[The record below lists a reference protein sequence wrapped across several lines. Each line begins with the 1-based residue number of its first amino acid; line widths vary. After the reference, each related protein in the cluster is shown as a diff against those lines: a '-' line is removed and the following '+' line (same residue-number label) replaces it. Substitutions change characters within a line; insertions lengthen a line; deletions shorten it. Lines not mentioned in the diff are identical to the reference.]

1 MKKDTIQISDRT
13 CTIYKS
19 EHPEYLLIQP
29 IDEHDLE
36 VLDNEV
42 ATIESLTN
50 KSFTLV
56 AFEIKD
62 WQSELTP
69 WTAPAVFGKTASK
82 REQRDAC
89 ISYAKCEQTRPKVKN
104 PFGDGA
110 VATLSFI
117 KDILIP
123 QLEQMQLFDENN
135 MQCVLGGY
143 SLAGFFAL
151 WSSCQ
156 TGIFDG
162 IAAVSPSVWY
172 PQWMEY
178 AEKNRPSATSVYL
191 SLGDKEEKTKNPTM
205 AKVGSC
211 IRKQHELLTA
221 QGISTILEWNPG
233 NHFQHSDERT
243 AKGFAWVINHI

>member
-1 MKKDTIQISDRT
+1 MKKVTVQIADRT

-19 EHPEYLLIQP
+19 EQPGYLLIQP

-42 ATIESLTN
+42 VVIQSLTN

-69 WTAPAVFGKTASK
+69 WTVPAVFGK
-82 REQRDAC
+82 
-89 ISYAKCEQTRPKVKN
+89 V

-117 KDILIP
+117 KDILIL
-123 QLEQMQLFDENN
+123 QLEQMQLFDKDKIK
-135 MQCVLGGY
+135 CALGGY

-151 WSSCQ
+151 WSTYQ
-156 TGIFDG
+156 TRIFDG

-178 AEKNRPSATSVYL
+178 AEKNRPLATSVYL

-205 AKVGSC
+205 AQVGNC
-211 IRKQHELLTA
+211 IRKQQELLTA

-243 AKGFAWVINHI
+243 AKGFAWIMNHI

>member
-1 MKKDTIQISDRT
+1 MKKDTVQIANRT

-19 EHPEYLLIQP
+19 EQPEYLLIQP

-42 ATIESLTN
+42 ATVQSLTN

-69 WTAPAVFGKTASK
+69 WTSPAVFGK
-82 REQRDAC
+82 
-89 ISYAKCEQTRPKVKN
+89 V
-104 PFGDGA
+104 PFGEGA
-110 VATLSFI
+110 SATLSFI
-117 KDILIP
+117 KDTLIP
-123 QLEQMQLFDENN
+123 QLEQMELFDKNG
-135 MQCVLGGY
+135 MQCVFGGY

-151 WSSCQ
+151 WSSYQ
-156 TGIFDG
+156 TKLFGG

-178 AEKNRPSATSVYL
+178 AEKNRPLATSVYL

-205 AKVGSC
+205 AQVGNC
-211 IRKQHELLTA
+211 IRKQQELLAA
-221 QGISTILEWNPG
+221 QGINTILEWNPG

-243 AKGFAWVINHI
+243 AKGFAWLINQN

>member
-1 MKKDTIQISDRT
+1 MKKDTVQISDRT

-19 EHPEYLLIQP
+19 EHPEYLLIQS

-42 ATIESLTN
+42 ATVQSLTN

-69 WTAPAVFGKTASK
+69 WTSPAVFGK
-82 REQRDAC
+82 
-89 ISYAKCEQTRPKVKN
+89 V
-104 PFGDGA
+104 PFGEGA
-110 VATLSFI
+110 SATLSFI
-117 KDILIP
+117 KDTLIP
-123 QLEQMQLFDENN
+123 QLEQMELFDKNG
-135 MQCVLGGY
+135 MQCVFGGY

-151 WSSCQ
+151 WSSYQ
-156 TGIFDG
+156 TKLFGG

-178 AEKNRPSATSVYL
+178 AEKNRPLATSVYL

-205 AKVGSC
+205 AQVGNC
-211 IRKQHELLTA
+211 IRKQQELLAA
-221 QGISTILEWNPG
+221 QGINTILEWNPG

-243 AKGFAWVINHI
+243 AKGLAWLINQN

>member
-1 MKKDTIQISDRT
+1 MKKVTVQIADRT

-19 EHPEYLLIQP
+19 EQPGYLLIQP

-42 ATIESLTN
+42 VVIQSLTN

-69 WTAPAVFGKTASK
+69 WTVPAVFGK
-82 REQRDAC
+82 
-89 ISYAKCEQTRPKVKN
+89 V

-117 KDILIP
+117 KDILIL
-123 QLEQMQLFDENN
+123 QLEQMQLFDKDKIK
-135 MQCVLGGY
+135 CALGGY

-151 WSSCQ
+151 WSTYQ
-156 TGIFDG
+156 TRIFDG

-178 AEKNRPSATSVYL
+178 AEKNRPLSTSVYL

-205 AKVGSC
+205 AQVGNC
-211 IRKQHELLTA
+211 IRKQQELLTA
-221 QGISTILEWNPG
+221 QGISTILEWNPC

-243 AKGFAWVINHI
+243 AKGFAWIMNHI

>member
-1 MKKDTIQISDRT
+1 MKKDTVQISDRT

-19 EHPEYLLIQP
+19 EQPEYLLIQP

-50 KSFTLV
+50 KFFTLV

-69 WTAPAVFGKTASK
+69 WTSPAVFGK
-82 REQRDAC
+82 
-89 ISYAKCEQTRPKVKN
+89 V
-104 PFGDGA
+104 PFGEGA
-110 VATLSFI
+110 SATLSFI
-117 KDILIP
+117 KDTLIP
-123 QLEQMQLFDENN
+123 QLEQKQLFDKDK

-151 WSSCQ
+151 WSSYQ
-156 TGIFDG
+156 TELFNG

-178 AEKNRPSATSVYL
+178 AEKNRPLATSVYL

-205 AKVGSC
+205 AQVGNC
-211 IRKQHELLTA
+211 IRKQQELLAA
-221 QGISTILEWNPG
+221 QGINTILEWNLG

-243 AKGFAWVINHI
+243 AKGFAWLINQN

>member
-1 MKKDTIQISDRT
+1 MKKESIQIADRT
-13 CTIYKS
+13 CTIYKY
-19 EHPEYLLIQP
+19 ERPEYLLIQP

-42 ATIESLTN
+42 AMIQSLTN
-50 KSFTLV
+50 KYFTLA

-69 WTAPAVFGKTASK
+69 WTAPAVFGK
-82 REQRDAC
+82 
-89 ISYAKCEQTRPKVKN
+89 I

-123 QLEQMQLFDENN
+123 QLEQMQLFDTDK

-143 SLAGFFAL
+143 SLAGFFSL
-151 WSSCQ
+151 WSAYQ
-156 TGIFDG
+156 TELFDG
-162 IAAVSPSVWY
+162 VAAVSPSVWY
-172 PQWMEY
+172 PHWMEY
-178 AEKNRPSATSVYL
+178 AKDNKPLASFVYL

-205 AKVGSC
+205 AQVGNC
-211 IRKQHELLTA
+211 IRSQQELLTA
-221 QGISTILEWNPG
+221 QGINTILEWNPG

-243 AKGFAWVINHI
+243 AKGFAWLLITLSEPQ

>member
-1 MKKDTIQISDRT
+1 MKKDTVQISDRT

-69 WTAPAVFGKTASK
+69 WTAPAVFGK
-82 REQRDAC
+82 
-89 ISYAKCEQTRPKVKN
+89 I
-104 PFGDGA
+104 PFGEGA
-110 VATLSFI
+110 SATLSFI
-117 KDILIP
+117 KDTLIP
-123 QLEQMQLFDENN
+123 QLEQMELFDKNG
-135 MQCVLGGY
+135 MQCLFGGY

-151 WSSCQ
+151 WSSYQ
-156 TGIFDG
+156 TKLFGG

-178 AEKNRPSATSVYL
+178 AEKNRPLATSVYL

-205 AKVGSC
+205 AQVGNC
-211 IRKQHELLTA
+211 IRKQQELLAA
-221 QGISTILEWNPG
+221 QGINTILEWNPG

-243 AKGFAWVINHI
+243 AKGFAWLINQN

>member
-1 MKKDTIQISDRT
+1 MKKETVQISDRT

-36 VLDNEV
+36 VLENEV
-42 ATIESLTN
+42 AVIQSLTN

-69 WTAPAVFGKTASK
+69 WTAPAVFGK
-82 REQRDAC
+82 
-89 ISYAKCEQTRPKVKN
+89 I

-123 QLEQMQLFDENN
+123 QLEKKQLFDKDK
-135 MQCVLGGY
+135 MRCVLGGY

-151 WSSCQ
+151 WSSYQ
-156 TGIFDG
+156 TKLFGG
-162 IAAVSPSVWY
+162 IAA
-172 PQWMEY
+172 
-178 AEKNRPSATSVYL
+178 
-191 SLGDKEEKTKNPTM
+191 
-205 AKVGSC
+205 
-211 IRKQHELLTA
+211 
-221 QGISTILEWNPG
+221 
-233 NHFQHSDERT
+233 
-243 AKGFAWVINHI
+243 

>member
-1 MKKDTIQISDRT
+1 MSLLLRIVKMKKDTVQIADRT
-13 CTIYKS
+13 CTLYKS
-19 EHPEYLLIQP
+19 EKPEYLLIQP

-69 WTAPAVFGKTASK
+69 WTAPAVFGK
-82 REQRDAC
+82 
-89 ISYAKCEQTRPKVKN
+89 V
-104 PFGDGA
+104 PFGEGA
-110 VATLSFI
+110 SATLSFI
-117 KDILIP
+117 KDTLIP
-123 QLEQMQLFDENN
+123 QLEQMELFDKNG
-135 MQCVLGGY
+135 MQCVFGGY

-151 WSSCQ
+151 WSSYQ
-156 TGIFDG
+156 TKLFGG

-178 AEKNRPSATSVYL
+178 AEKNRPLATSVYL

-205 AKVGSC
+205 AQVGNC
-211 IRKQHELLTA
+211 IRKQQELLAA
-221 QGISTILEWNPG
+221 QGINTILEWNPG

-243 AKGFAWVINHI
+243 AKGFAWLINQN

>member
-1 MKKDTIQISDRT
+1 MKKETILIADKT
-13 CTIYKS
+13 CIIYKS
-19 EHPEYLLIQP
+19 EQPEYLLIQP
-29 IDEHDLE
+29 VDEYDLD

-42 ATIESLTN
+42 VAIQSLTN

-69 WTAPAVFGKTASK
+69 WTAPAVFGK
-82 REQRDAC
+82 
-89 ISYAKCEQTRPKVKN
+89 I

-123 QLEQMQLFDENN
+123 QLEKKQLFDKDK
-135 MQCVLGGY
+135 MRCVLGGY

-151 WSSCQ
+151 WSSYQ
-156 TGIFDG
+156 TKLFGG
-162 IAAVSPSVWY
+162 IADVSPSVWY

-178 AEKNRPSATSVYL
+178 AKDNKPLATTVYL
-191 SLGDKEEKTKNPTM
+191 SLGDKEEKTKNPIM
-205 AKVGSC
+205 AQVGNC
-211 IRKQHELLTA
+211 IRKQQELLTA
-221 QGISTILEWNPG
+221 QGINTILEWNPG

-243 AKGFAWVINHI
+243 AKGFAWIMNYI

>member
-1 MKKDTIQISDRT
+1 MKKDTVQIADRT
-13 CTIYKS
+13 CTLYKS
-19 EHPEYLLIQP
+19 EKPEYLLIQP

-69 WTAPAVFGKTASK
+69 WTAPAVFGK
-82 REQRDAC
+82 
-89 ISYAKCEQTRPKVKN
+89 V
-104 PFGDGA
+104 PFGEGA
-110 VATLSFI
+110 SATLSFI
-117 KDILIP
+117 KDTLIP
-123 QLEQMQLFDENN
+123 QLEQMELFDKNG
-135 MQCVLGGY
+135 MQCVFGGY

-151 WSSCQ
+151 WSSYQ
-156 TGIFDG
+156 TKLFGG

-178 AEKNRPSATSVYL
+178 AEKNRPLATSVYL

-205 AKVGSC
+205 AQVGNC
-211 IRKQHELLTA
+211 IRKQQEQLAA
-221 QGISTILEWNPG
+221 QGINTILEWNPG

-243 AKGFAWVINHI
+243 AKGFAWLINQN

>member
-1 MKKDTIQISDRT
+1 MKKVTVQIADRT

-19 EHPEYLLIQP
+19 EQPGYLLIQP

-42 ATIESLTN
+42 VVIQSLTN

-69 WTAPAVFGKTASK
+69 WTVPAVFGK
-82 REQRDAC
+82 
-89 ISYAKCEQTRPKVKN
+89 V

-117 KDILIP
+117 KDILIL
-123 QLEQMQLFDENN
+123 QLEQMQLFDKDKIK
-135 MQCVLGGY
+135 CALGGY

-151 WSSCQ
+151 WSTYQ
-156 TGIFDG
+156 TRIFDG

-178 AEKNRPSATSVYL
+178 AEKNRPLATSVYL

-205 AKVGSC
+205 AQVGNC
-211 IRKQHELLTA
+211 IRKQQELLTA

-243 AKGFAWVINHI
+243 AKGFAWIMNYI

>member
-1 MKKDTIQISDRT
+1 MKKETVQIADRT
-13 CTIYKS
+13 CTIYRS
-19 EHPEYLLIQP
+19 EHPEVLLIQP

-42 ATIESLTN
+42 EVIQSLIN
-50 KSFTLV
+50 KSFVLV
-56 AFEIKD
+56 AFKIKD

-69 WTAPAVFGKTASK
+69 WTAPAVFGK
-82 REQRDAC
+82 
-89 ISYAKCEQTRPKVKN
+89 N
-104 PFGDGA
+104 PFGVGA

-123 QLEQMQLFDENN
+123 QLGQMQLFDKNK

-151 WSSCQ
+151 WSSYQ
-156 TGIFDG
+156 ADNFDG

-172 PQWMEY
+172 PQWIEY
-178 AEKNRPSATSVYL
+178 AEKNRPLATSVYL

-205 AKVGSC
+205 AQVGNC
-211 IRKQHELLTA
+211 IRKQQELLTA
-221 QGISTILEWNPG
+221 QGINTILEWNPG

-243 AKGFAWVINHI
+243 AKGFAWVINQN

>member
-1 MKKDTIQISDRT
+1 MKKDTVQISDRT
-13 CTIYKS
+13 CTIYIATTHSDRRSEKS
-19 EHPEYLLIQP
+19 EHPEYLLSQP

-42 ATIESLTN
+42 ATVQSLTN

-69 WTAPAVFGKTASK
+69 WTSPAVFGK
-82 REQRDAC
+82 
-89 ISYAKCEQTRPKVKN
+89 V
-104 PFGDGA
+104 PFGEGA
-110 VATLSFI
+110 SATLSFI
-117 KDILIP
+117 KDTLIP
-123 QLEQMQLFDENN
+123 QLEQMELFDKNG
-135 MQCVLGGY
+135 MQCVFGGY

-151 WSSCQ
+151 WSSYQ
-156 TGIFDG
+156 TKLFGG

-178 AEKNRPSATSVYL
+178 AEKNRPLATSVYL

-205 AKVGSC
+205 AQVGNC
-211 IRKQHELLTA
+211 IRKQQELLAA
-221 QGISTILEWNPG
+221 QGINTILEWNPG

-243 AKGFAWVINHI
+243 AKGFAWLINQN

>member
-1 MKKDTIQISDRT
+1 MKKDTVQISDRT

-42 ATIESLTN
+42 ATVQSLTN

-69 WTAPAVFGKTASK
+69 WTSPAVFGK
-82 REQRDAC
+82 
-89 ISYAKCEQTRPKVKN
+89 V
-104 PFGDGA
+104 PFGEGA
-110 VATLSFI
+110 SATLSFI
-117 KDILIP
+117 KDTLIP
-123 QLEQMQLFDENN
+123 QLEQMELFDKNG
-135 MQCVLGGY
+135 MQCVFGGY

-151 WSSCQ
+151 WSSYQ
-156 TGIFDG
+156 TKLFGG

-178 AEKNRPSATSVYL
+178 AEKNRPLATSVYL

-205 AKVGSC
+205 AQVGNC
-211 IRKQHELLTA
+211 IRKQQELLAA
-221 QGISTILEWNPG
+221 QGINTILEWNPG

-243 AKGFAWVINHI
+243 AKGFAWLINQN

>member
-1 MKKDTIQISDRT
+1 MKKETILIADKT
-13 CTIYKS
+13 CIIYKS
-19 EHPEYLLIQP
+19 EQPEYLLIQP

-36 VLDNEV
+36 ALDNEV
-42 ATIESLTN
+42 AVVQSLTN

-56 AFEIKD
+56 AFKIKD

-69 WTAPAVFGKTASK
+69 WKAPTVFGK
-82 REQRDAC
+82 
-89 ISYAKCEQTRPKVKN
+89 I

-117 KDILIP
+117 KDTLIP
-123 QLEQMQLFDENN
+123 QLEQKQLFDKDK

-151 WSSCQ
+151 WSSYQ
-156 TGIFDG
+156 TELFNG

-178 AEKNRPSATSVYL
+178 AEKNRPLATSVYL

-205 AKVGSC
+205 AQVGNC
-211 IRKQHELLTA
+211 IRKQQELLTA
-221 QGISTILEWNPG
+221 QGVNAILEWNPG

-243 AKGFAWVINHI
+243 AKGFAWLINQN